1 MNALVTGA
9 TSGIGRDMT
18 KYLVSLG
25 YKVFAVGRN
34 RERLTEIKNE
44 FNDKVE
50 AIERDIST
58 KESCIELYNQLKN
71 ENIDFVINNA
81 GFGIFGNFI
90 ETDLDKEINLIN
102 TNITAV
108 HILTKL
114 FLQDMVK
121 RNSGKILNVASI
133 AGMVPGPLMSA
144 YYASKAYVIRLT
156 EAIYE
161 ELRNQ
166 NSKVT
171 ISALCPGPVD
181 TNFNKTANVHF
192 SMKPLPSEHVAKYA
206 IDKAMQGKLIII
218 PGTKIKIL
226 SALNKL
232 LPDKLTMKVVYKNQQ
247 KKLD

>member
-50 AIERDIST
+50 TIERDIST

-121 RNSGKILNVASI
+121 RNEGRILNVASI

-192 SMKPLPSEHVAKYA
+192 SMKPLPSEYVAKYA

-232 LPDKLTMKVVYKNQQ
+232 SPDKLTMKVVYKNQQ
-247 KKLD
+247 KKLN

>member
-34 RERLTEIKNE
+34 RERLIEIKNE

-50 AIERDIST
+50 TIERDIST

-71 ENIDFVINNA
+71 EKIDFVINNA
-81 GFGIFGNFI
+81 WFGIFGNFI

-114 FLQDMVK
+114 FLQDMVR
-121 RNSGKILNVASI
+121 RNEGRILNVASI

-144 YYASKAYVIRLT
+144 YYASKAYVVRLT

-192 SMKPLPSEHVAKYA
+192 SMKPLPSEYVAKYA

-232 LPDKLTMKVVYKNQQ
+232 SPDKLTMKVVYKNQQ